1 MARAS
6 SGVPSVPPLETCRI
20 ASSAAEPL
28 GIAVAPVPSL
38 TAWYSTAD
46 SLLPSAAVAEWMV
59 SLPRTTSS
67 VPLGI
72 IFAFDWAVGS
82 ALGRAEAGWTPFPVA
97 LNSMALMSRTSKW
110 WAMPLSS
117 LKVIVWDDPSRYVPL
132 YRVPSR
138 RVTVSLQPGIVNART
153 LRMAVRLIF
162 RIGQP
167 PTSNCAIPEPA
178 IAWPETHRQES
189 ANLRADAGS

>member
-38 TAWYSTAD
+38 TSWSITAEY
-46 SLLPSAAVAEWMV
+46 LLPSAAVAELMA
-59 SLPRTTSS
+59 SLARTTSS

-72 IFAFDWAVGS
+72 IFAFDWAVES
-82 ALGRAEAGWTPFPVA
+82 ALGRAEAGWISFPVA

-110 WAMPLSS
+110 WAMPLAS
-117 LKVIVWDDPSRYVPL
+117 LKVIVWAVPSKYVPL

-138 RVTVSLQPGIVNART
+138 SVTVSLQPGIVNARDRKSVVEGKSVD
-153 LRMAVRLIF
+153 LGGGGI
-162 RIGQP
+162 IGK
-167 PTSNCAIPEPA
+167 
-178 IAWPETHRQES
+178 RK
-189 ANLRADAGS
+189 R